1 MPLVREWRSMSPA
14 RQRHPVLA
22 LCQSAAFGRIDESKD
37 SDGSTACDGRSR
49 WFAGAAP
56 FMV

>member
-1 MPLVREWRSMSPA
+1 VKINFRSRPQHPL
-14 RQRHPVLA
+14 LA
-22 LCQSAAFGRIDESKD
+22 LCQSAAFGHIDESN
-37 SDGSTACDGRSR
+37 DGAGSIARDCMGR

>member
-1 MPLVREWRSMSPA
+1 MPLVRGRRNTSPA

-22 LCQSAAFGRIDESKD
+22 LCQSAAFGRIDESKV